1 MPASNLRD
9 TSCVSLFVRPHAACG
24 CNKRNDKPWLI
35 AQVKVFTQEDVK
47 GWFTS
52 IDRGSQTQ
60 KKLSFLLRCT
70 LKHALLK
77 DLSNG
82 DKLAC

>member
-1 MPASNLRD
+1 MSAC
-9 TSCVSLFVRPHAACG
+9 SCARTLLVAATNAITNRG
-24 CNKRNDKPWLI
+24 LI